1 VALPT
6 PKPRAERQA
15 DVRVEREP
23 GEAPK
28 DVPSPRTRPVEVK
41 VADEAVEAAAAPPPP
56 PPPARPLENTPEP
69 PKREAEKQPDPT
81 PVPQPP
87 RRQDIAAIEKED
99 AEALAKAEAQK
110 AKAEAQVKAA
120 AQAKAKA
127 EADAKR
133 VAEAEEKATAKAE
146 AEARAKQMAELKAK
160 ADAKAKAEAEARA
173 KKQAELAEKF
183 NPGDISRLLQSRE
196 APQSSGSAAREV
208 QKTASLGTAAGAAQR
223 LNPSQRDALMGLLR
237 DQLHRCWQAPLAAT
251 TSDKPPV
258 PSVRVKLNQD
268 GSLAAEPAIVNSS
281 AIRSSASSPIPPR
294 ARHAVAR
301 RCASRPNSSPIT
313 RIGRTSWSTSIRV
326 RWADHP
332 NPEQRCPR
340 AHPCA

>member
-1 VALPT
+1 MA
-6 PKPRAERQA
+6 
-15 DVRVEREP
+15 
-23 GEAPK
+23 
-28 DVPSPRTRPVEVK
+28 
-41 VADEAVEAAAAPPPP
+41 AVE
-56 PPPARPLENTPEP
+56 
-69 PKREAEKQPDPT
+69 KD
-81 PVPQPP
+81 
-87 RRQDIAAIEKED
+87 D

-110 AKAEAQVKAA
+110 AKAEAQAKAA

-133 VAEAEEKATAKAE
+133 VAEAEERATAKAE

-160 ADAKAKAEAEARA
+160 ADAKLKAAAEARA

-196 APQSSGSAAREV
+196 APQSSGAAAREV
-208 QKTASLGTAAGAAQR
+208 QKTASLGTAAGTAQR

-268 GSLAAEPAIVNSS
+268 GSLAAEPAVVNSS
-281 AIRSSASSPIPPR
+281 GDPLFRVVADSATR
-294 ARHAVAR
+294 ATR
-301 RCASRPNSSPIT
+301 RCAPL
-313 RIGRTSWSTSIRV
+313 RIPAQFQPYYQDWKDLV
-326 RWADHP
+326 VNFD
-332 NPEQRCPR
+332 PR
-340 AHPCA
+340 EMG